1 MALSPIIEIKKP
13 CYENW
18 DSMNPRDKGRFCM
31 NCEKVVTDFT
41 NNTPEEIYTILKQ
54 NNLAL
59 TCGQFNA
66 KDVITESKIDK
77 LIWKLNTSGF
87 KRFSLL
93 ALGIL
98 ILIGCRT
105 RRIKGMYSNYS
116 QNPKTLDEIPTI
128 INNKINNADTLKK

>member
-18 DSMNPRDKGRFCM
+18 DSMNPQDKGRFCM
-31 NCEKVVTDFT
+31 SCEKVVTDFT

-54 NNLAL
+54 NNSEH
-59 TCGQFNA
+59 TCGQFNT

-87 KRFSLL
+87 KYVSLFI
-93 ALGIL
+93 LGTL
-98 ILIGCRT
+98 ILIGCKTRQVRGRYKYSAKNVDDTSKTITSNRT
-105 RRIKGMYSNYS
+105 Y
-116 QNPKTLDEIPTI
+116 
-128 INNKINNADTLKK
+128 ADTLKK